1 MAKTNLNKYTVA
13 EKLNKMDVDVI
24 TLQIVSHG
32 NACSD
37 NEVIFQGDEIEN
49 AVPINGGTCILQSV
63 GLLDDDNH
71 GGAIDLVFFDS
82 DVELDDSA
90 DGTVIDAADGTIPD
104 SILGIVTITNYFNGV
119 AWKYGHKE
127 NIGLVLKAAAGSRSI
142 YVAGVNR
149 SGGALTWTAS
159 GIRLKLGLLKD

>member
-1 MAKTNLNKYTVA
+1 MAETNLKNYTVQ

-24 TLQIVSHG
+24 TLQITSHG
-32 NACSD
+32 NACSN

-49 AVPINGGTCILQSV
+49 AVAVNGGTCIVQSI
-63 GLLDDDNH
+63 GLLDDSGN

-82 DVELDDSA
+82 NVELDDSD

-104 SILGIVTITNYFNGV
+104 AILGVVSITNYFDGV
-119 AWKYGHKE
+119 AWEYGHKS
-127 NIGLVLKAAAGSRSI
+127 NIGLVLKAASDSTSI

-149 SGGALTWTAS
+149 SGGALTWAAS
-159 GIRLKLGLLKD
+159 DIRLKLGFVKD